1 LHRGKHLSHGL
12 DSDITT
18 ATHTESFTVRSER
31 HGGSHTVRLSGGL
44 DLAGRAPLMEEL
56 ERLEL
61 SDATT
66 LIVDLC
72 GLEFIDS
79 SGLDALV
86 EAKRRWHEGGGRLEF
101 LCAPGPIQ
109 ILLQITGVDTL
120 LFRA

>member
-1 LHRGKHLSHGL
+1 MTS
-12 DSDITT
+12 
-18 ATHTESFTVRSER
+18 ATHTESLTARSQR

-56 ERLEL
+56 ERLEP
-61 SDATT
+61 SDAKT

-79 SGLDALV
+79 AGLDTLV
-86 EAKRRWHEGGGRLEF
+86 EAKRRWHERGGRLEF

-120 LFRA
+120 LSRA